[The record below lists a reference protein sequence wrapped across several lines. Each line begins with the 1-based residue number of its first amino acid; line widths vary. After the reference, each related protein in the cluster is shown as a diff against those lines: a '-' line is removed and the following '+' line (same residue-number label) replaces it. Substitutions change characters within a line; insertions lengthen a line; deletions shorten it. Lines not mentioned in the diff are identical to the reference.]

1 MAAVLTILD
10 DLLGKVNKIDTI
22 SKDVADIKNEVSTI
36 RTGLAALEPR
46 RVTRVEDRISS
57 VEAIVI
63 SSHAIDP
70 KSIIAEFNE
79 RSRRLKNIMMYN
91 LFESDERD
99 VNSTSTSIRWH
110 DLSLLGKLFT
120 QLLPSFEHSN
130 VKTSRVGKKQLW
142 KSWPLKVFLNSSS
155 DVSTIM
161 NNFSAESAAQVD
173 RNFTVLKVYRDRTP
187 RETEHLK
194 RSDLKP
200 NKD

>member
-99 VNSTSTSIRWH
+99 VNSRKRH

-130 VKTSRVGKKQLW
+130 VKTSRVGKKQNW
-142 KSWPLKVFLNSSS
+142 KS
-155 DVSTIM
+155 
-161 NNFSAESAAQVD
+161 
-173 RNFTVLKVYRDRTP
+173 
-187 RETEHLK
+187 
-194 RSDLKP
+194 
-200 NKD
+200 